1 MKESGGTDAGGKKNI
16 GGKQTTF
23 STANKSHGFSSDGR
37 GLNRIYSR
45 GKNKLCHSEYMLST
59 ELDHSFLGG

>member
-16 GGKQTTF
+16 GGKQTMF

-45 GKNKLCHSEYMLST
+45 GKNK
-59 ELDHSFLGG
+59 SF